1 MGMGKSTAAQLL
13 RQGGIAVV
21 DSDQLA
27 RQIVEPGQPALA
39 EITAVFGA
47 DILDPQG
54 RLCRQEMARRVFASP
69 PQRQRLEAILH
80 PRIRASWK
88 SQFDAWTA
96 EGRGAAAVDIPL
108 LFETHA
114 ESEFDFIVCVS
125 CSQTTQR
132 ARLHQR
138 GWSDIDIDRRLTAQW
153 PPAQKATMAD
163 YVVWTESGLEIHRA
177 QLARIL
183 HAEALAFHA

>member
-1 MGMGKSTAAQLL
+1 MGKSTAAQLL

-39 EITAVFGA
+39 EIAAVFGT

-54 RLCRQEMARRVFASP
+54 RLRRQELAHRVFASP
-69 PQRQRLEAILH
+69 PQRRRLENILH

-96 EGRGAAAVDIPL
+96 EGRRVAVVDIPL
-108 LFETHA
+108 LFETQA
-114 ESEFDFIVCVS
+114 ESEFDFIVCVA
-125 CSQTTQR
+125 CAEATQR
-132 ARLHQR
+132 LRLRGR
-138 GWSDIDIDRRLTAQW
+138 GWSDTEIDRRLSAQW
-153 PPAQKATMAD
+153 PAEQKAAKAD
-163 YVVWTESGLEIHRA
+163 YVVWTESGLEVHRA
-177 QLARIL
+177 QLARVL
-183 HAEALAFHA
+183 HAEALDFHA